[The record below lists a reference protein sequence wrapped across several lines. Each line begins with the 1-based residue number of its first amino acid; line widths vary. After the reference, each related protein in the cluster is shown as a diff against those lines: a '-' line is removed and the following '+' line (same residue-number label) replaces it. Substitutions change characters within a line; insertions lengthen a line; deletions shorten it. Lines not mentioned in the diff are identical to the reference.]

1 MKYCITCLQPDTR
14 PNSFFDEDGMCPAC
28 KYFEDNSKIEVD
40 WDIRL
45 NIMKEILDDE
55 KNKSKHSKFDCI
67 IGVSGGKDSTRQ
79 ALGVREK
86 LKLNPLLVCLT
97 YPPEQITKRGASN
110 SSNLIDLG
118 FDVVIHSLAPQVWKK
133 VMRDGFYSKT
143 NWARGTEQAI
153 VSAVPR
159 LAIRYKIPLIFWGEN
174 PGLQLG
180 DMSTVGETG
189 YDGNN
194 LRYMNTVGG
203 GSLNWLL
210 DRNFSKR
217 IIQPYE
223 YPLVE
228 EFEKI
233 DVKIIY
239 LGWFWEDWS
248 LVRNGLF
255 STSYGLKP
263 RIDTVKNTGDITKV
277 SSLDEDWVTLNQ
289 MIKYYKYGFGR
300 VSDHVNESIRN
311 KKITREMGIDILEKF
326 DGSCSEEYI
335 NEFCKYI
342 EISKEEFWDQVHK
355 DVNKEIFEIKNDG
368 KIIPKFKVGIGL

>member
-1 MKYCITCLQPDTR
+1 
-14 PNSFFDEDGMCPAC
+14 
-28 KYFEDNSKIEVD
+28 
-40 WDIRL
+40 
-45 NIMKEILDDE
+45 
-55 KNKSKHSKFDCI
+55 
-67 IGVSGGKDSTRQ
+67 
-79 ALGVREK
+79 
-86 LKLNPLLVCLT
+86 
-97 YPPEQITKRGASN
+97 
-110 SSNLIDLG
+110 
-118 FDVVIHSLAPQVWKK
+118 
-133 VMRDGFYSKT
+133 MRDGFFSKT

-335 NEFCKYI
+335 NEFCEYI